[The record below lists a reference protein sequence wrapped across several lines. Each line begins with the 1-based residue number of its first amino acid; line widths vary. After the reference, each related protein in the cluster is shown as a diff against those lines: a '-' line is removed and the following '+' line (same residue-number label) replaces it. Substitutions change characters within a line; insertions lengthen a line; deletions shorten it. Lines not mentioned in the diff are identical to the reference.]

1 MIFSLLI
8 FTYVKN
14 FYYIRLTYSIRTDI
28 GGHKDWIVVKSDNE
42 GVNVMVGLK
51 TFAAGLA
58 LASGVVTVASAE
70 DLTIATVNNEDMII
84 MQKLSSKWEQQ
95 TGNKINWV
103 ILEENVLR
111 QKVTTDIATK
121 GGSYDIITIGA
132 YETPIWGK
140 KGWLTELDGFKDYDY
155 DDLLAPV
162 KAGLS
167 ADGKLFAVPFYAESS
182 FTMYRKDLFEKAGLT
197 MPEHPTYDQIKQ
209 FADKL
214 TDKANGTYGICLR
227 GKAGWGENM
236 AFLGTLVNTYGGR
249 WFDMDWKPQLTSEPW
264 KAAISYYI
272 DLMKADGPPGV
283 VGNGFNE
290 NQALFAGG
298 KCAMWID
305 ATSAAGRVSN
315 PKESHVADKIGFT
328 ASPTAVTPNG
338 SAWAWSWALA
348 IPTSSKKEAAAK
360 DFVRWATSKD
370 YIKLVGETEGW
381 VAAPPGTR
389 KSTYDNP
396 EYQKAAPFA
405 SIVMNAIL
413 AADPTHAT
421 KDPVPYTGVQFVAI
435 PEFQGIGTSVGQSIA
450 TALVGSESVT
460 DALQKSQAST
470 TATMTKAGYI
480 K

>member
-1 MIFSLLI
+1 
-8 FTYVKN
+8 
-14 FYYIRLTYSIRTDI
+14 
-28 GGHKDWIVVKSDNE
+28 
-42 GVNVMVGLK
+42 MVGFKAL
-51 TFAAGLA
+51 AAGIA
-58 LASGVVTVASAE
+58 VAAGCVTIVNAE
-70 DLTIATVNNEDMII
+70 TLTIATVNNDDMII

-121 GGSYDIITIGA
+121 GGQYDVITIGA

-140 KGWLTELDGFKDYDY
+140 KGWLTSLDDFKDYDY

-167 ADGKLFAVPFYAESS
+167 VDGKLYAVPFYAESS
-182 FTMYRKDLFEKAGLT
+182 FTMYRKDLFEKADLT
-197 MPEHPTYDQIKQ
+197 MPEHPTYEQIKQ

-214 TDKANGTYGICLR
+214 TDKAGGVYGICLR
-227 GKAGWGENM
+227 GKPGWGENM

-249 WFDMDWKPQLTSEPW
+249 WFDMKWQPQLTSQPW
-264 KAAISYYI
+264 ETAINYYI
-272 DLMKADGPPGV
+272 DIMKADGPPGASA
-283 VGNGFNE
+283 NGFNE
-290 NQALFAGG
+290 NQALFSSG

-315 PKESHVADKIGFT
+315 PKSSEVADKVGF
-328 ASPTAVTPNG
+328 AVAPTAVVPNG

-348 IPTSSKKEAAAK
+348 IPTSTKKEAAAK

-370 YIKLVGETEGW
+370 YVKLVGETEGW

-396 EYQKAAPFA
+396 DYQKAAPFA
-405 SIVMNAIL
+405 PIVLNAIMV
-413 AADPTHAT
+413 ADPNHAT
-421 KDPVPYTGVQFVAI
+421 KDPVPYTGVQFVTI
-435 PEFQGIGTSVGQSIA
+435 PEFQGIGTTVGQDISA
-450 TALVGSESVT
+450 ALAGSTTVA
-460 DALQKSQAST
+460 DALEKSQAST
-470 TATMTKAGYI
+470 ISVMTKAGYI